1 MVYRSHKFHPLTLTQ
16 FHVSFL
22 EKYVIRTSRECN
34 KSEFIDLKQSG
45 IFVST
50 YQTKFHALS
59 RYATQLIST
68 IEERIWFLIRGLN
81 SEL

>member
-1 MVYRSHKFHPLTLTQ
+1 MVYRSHTLHPLTLTQ

-22 EKYVIRTSRECN
+22 EKYMIRPLRECK
-34 KSEFIDLKQSG
+34 KSEFMALNQSG
-45 IFVST
+45 MFVSA

-68 IEERIWFLIRGLN
+68 KEERIWF
-81 SEL
+81 

>member
-1 MVYRSHKFHPLTLTQ
+1 MVYRSHTLHPLTLTQ

-45 IFVST
+45 IFVSS

-59 RYATQLIST
+59 RYVRVLVST
-68 IEERIWFLIRGLN
+68 KEERIWF
-81 SEL
+81 